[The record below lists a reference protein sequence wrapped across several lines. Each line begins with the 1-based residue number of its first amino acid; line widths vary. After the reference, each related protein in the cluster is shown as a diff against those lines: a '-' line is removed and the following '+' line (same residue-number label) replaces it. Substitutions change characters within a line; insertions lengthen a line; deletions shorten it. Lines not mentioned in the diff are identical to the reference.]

1 MEAFQMDSKFFS
13 QLLRIK
19 CERETM
25 DYVLREMEEVLGEE
39 QPDAEQVRAY
49 LQSPDAPTTLSI
61 NQQIVAMDRL
71 LECAEVNF
79 RTVCDLFR
87 YQKMKEAGVVN
98 SVDEFLQ
105 LLHPDLSEEEQDEV
119 QG

>member
-1 MEAFQMDSKFFS
+1 MEEFKLDSKFLNR
-13 QLLRIK
+13 LLELK
-19 CERETM
+19 CERETV
-25 DYVLREMEEVLGEE
+25 DYVLWAMGRVLGDDMPE
-39 QPDAEQVRAY
+39 AEQLRAY
-49 LQSPDAPTTLSI
+49 LMEPDKPTTLSPH
-61 NQQIVAMDRL
+61 QQMVAMDKL

-87 YQKMKEAGVVN
+87 YQKMKEAGMVN

-119 QG
+119 HG

>member
-1 MEAFQMDSKFFS
+1 MEAFQMDSKFFY

-39 QPDAEQVRAY
+39 QPDGEQVRAY
-49 LQSPDAPTTLSI
+49 LQSPDEPTTLSTD
-61 NQQIVAMDRL
+61 QQIVAMDKL

-79 RTVCDLFR
+79 RTTCDLLR
-87 YQKMKEAGVVN
+87 YQQMKKAGVVN
-98 SVDEFLQ
+98 TVDEFLQ
-105 LLHPDLSEEEQDEV
+105 LKRPDREEV
-119 QG
+119 QGEEI

>member
-1 MEAFQMDSKFFS
+1 MEAFQMDSKFFY

-49 LQSPDAPTTLSI
+49 LQSPDAPTTLSAD
-61 NQQIVAMDRL
+61 QQIMAMDRL

-79 RTVCDLFR
+79 RTTCDLLR
-87 YQKMKEAGVVN
+87 YQQMKKAGVVN
-98 SVDEFLQ
+98 TVDEFLR
-105 LLHPDLSEEEQDEV
+105 LVHPDDAEEAANEDI
-119 QG
+119 